1 MNLFSI
7 AKAIPY
13 TFYFNFRYLP
23 FKQAIHLPI
32 WLASNAYVKNI
43 YSGVIIDGRVSMAMI
58 RIGFHENPECD
69 IKNSHT
75 WIDIMKGGKY
85 EANSLIAGRPARIV
99 KKISGWEL

>member
-1 MNLFSI
+1 
-7 AKAIPY
+7 
-13 TFYFNFRYLP
+13 
-23 FKQAIHLPI
+23 
-32 WLASNAYVKNI
+32 
-43 YSGVIIDGRVSMAMI
+43 MAMI
-58 RIGFHENPECD
+58 RIGFHESPECD

>member
-43 YSGVIIDGRVSMAMI
+43 YSG
-58 RIGFHENPECD
+58 
-69 IKNSHT
+69 
-75 WIDIMKGGKY
+75 
-85 EANSLIAGRPARIV
+85 
-99 KKISGWEL
+99 